1 MLPVNE
7 TLRIKRKDFALRG
20 ESAGRISIVTG
31 IHGDELEGQFYA
43 MS

>member
-20 ESAGRISIVTG
+20 ESAGRIVTG
-31 IHGDELEGQFYA
+31 IHWAMSWKGSLYA